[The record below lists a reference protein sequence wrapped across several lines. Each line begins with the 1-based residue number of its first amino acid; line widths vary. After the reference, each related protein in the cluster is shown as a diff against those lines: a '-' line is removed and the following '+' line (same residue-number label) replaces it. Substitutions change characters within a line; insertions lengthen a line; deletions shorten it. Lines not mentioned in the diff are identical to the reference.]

1 VKTSDNIPVAH
12 GMTNQYIVK
21 CFLLAAM

>member
-21 CFLLAAM
+21 CSLLAAM